1 MSNGRGLT
9 YQNAIHLTRSCEQTS
24 KPTCLLHAF
33 LLSFT
38 DLLLLLLLLF
48 YFHHNHNHHF
58 SMNSW
63 LFKYRFF
70 SLNLLGTPSKFTNV
84 PVFLIADLHNIPY
97 IISRYIPCGL
107 VGACCV
113 PRYHDTSNI
122 CVATLSVYV
131 RARYKQLYT
140 VKIEIDVATLSA
152 QLYARCVPCY
162 MKVVWQHCQ
171 YTYTH
176 SAVLQRETRKC
187 CGNTVSTHI
196 RTLPCYIVKQE
207 SVVATLSVHIYE
219 LCRATSWNKKVL
231 WKHW

>member
-1 MSNGRGLT
+1 
-9 YQNAIHLTRSCEQTS
+9 
-24 KPTCLLHAF
+24 
-33 LLSFT
+33 
-38 DLLLLLLLLF
+38 
-48 YFHHNHNHHF
+48 
-58 SMNSW
+58 MNSW

-131 RARYKQLYT
+131 RARYKQLCT

-207 SVVATLSVHIYE
+207 SVVATLSVHIYA

-231 WKHW
+231 WQHCQYIYTNSAVLHRETRKCCGNTDNVNMPEVSFCLLTPPQLAPLSGNAGSPTSEKLPE